1 MLRLKFLIV
10 VSLLISCMQV
20 NAQQS
25 TQPMR
30 EFITA
35 TTYGVLAGTLVGAAS
50 LAFTE
55 QPGENLQRVARGASL
70 GLYAGIF
77 LGLYIVYIV
86 PSAYERQLDYNQI
99 PIEASALPKIFP
111 LFKGNKIDGLAAS
124 IPVYRF

>member
-1 MLRLKFLIV
+1 MQKLKYI
-10 VSLLISCMQV
+10 LLISLV
-20 NAQQS
+20 SLNLSAQQQTS
-25 TQPMR
+25 QPMR

-77 LGLYIVYIV
+77 LGLYIVYVV
-86 PSAYERQLDYNQI
+86 PSAYQRELEYNQI
-99 PIEASALPKIFP
+99 PIDANATPKVFP
-111 LFKGNKIDGLAAS
+111 LFKGNKIDGMAAS